1 MTSVSRAMTET
12 QRRST
17 ASGDET
23 KARIVEATLQT
34 LKTEGIVGTSARVIA
49 REGDFNQ
56 ALIFYHFGS
65 VDDLIVAAVAEMS
78 RRRMENHRAR
88 LEQVTSL
95 TEMIQVAREL
105 HADDLATDNMT
116 VLTQAFA
123 GAVGNSETG
132 PKLYAQLEQW
142 SDLVADTLERLL
154 ADVPAAAAVIDR
166 KQMAQGISALFLGVE
181 LLDDLDPTK
190 ANASALF
197 DTFEGLARLVELVLQ
212 TPLLSA
218 LASADGTQD
227 V

>member
-1 MTSVSRAMTET
+1 MTSVIFDMAANE
-12 QRRST
+12 RRST

-23 KARIVEATLQT
+23 KARIVGATLRT
-34 LKTEGIVGTSARVIA
+34 LKSEGIVGTSARVIA

-65 VDDLIVAAVAEMS
+65 VDDLVVAAVAEMS

-88 LEQVTSL
+88 LEEVTSL
-95 TEMIQVAREL
+95 TEMIAVAREL
-105 HADDLATDNMT
+105 HADDLAADNMT

-123 GAVGNSETG
+123 GAVGNSTTG
-132 PKLYAQLEQW
+132 PKLYAELELW
-142 SDLVADTLERLL
+142 SDLVAETIERVL
-154 ADVPAAAAVIDR
+154 ADVPAAANIDR
-166 KQMAQGISALFLGVE
+166 RQIAQGISALFLGVE

-197 DTFEGLARLVELVLQ
+197 DTLEGLARLVELILQ

-218 LASADGTQD
+218 LSTNESAADA
-227 V
+227 